1 MYEDFDDEYPEFE
14 DDLDLQDEVG
24 FEVPDDGLVLHVLD
38 KSGKVDDIIIGLKQ
52 IKEYI
57 LKK

>member
-24 FEVPDDGLVLHVLD
+24 FEAPDDGLVLHVLD